1 MVSVNN
7 YFSKHTIKYY
17 IEIPK
22 YKNRNKYS
30 QIPTINTITDK
41 ILHSVDH
48 LCKESLFTASV
59 AFQGNCY
66 YNSIYCSLTTTKK
79 NAAWNLINHGG
90 WIWTSQVCACKKL
103 RVWKQKELSLVTFV
117 ITQLNHK
124 HPVWARVTQ
133 RVLTST
139 LTRFILYFLNPSPR
153 IW

>member
-1 MVSVNN
+1 MKSLNTKIEISTAR
-7 YFSKHTIKYY
+7 YQQSIQLLIKYCTLSTIY
-17 IEIPK
+17 V
-22 YKNRNKYS
+22 KNHCS
-30 QIPTINTITDK
+30 QHQLHFRVTVTII
-41 ILHSVDH
+41 
-48 LCKESLFTASV
+48 LFTA
-59 AFQGNCY
+59 
-66 YNSIYCSLTTTKK
+66 LWLLLKK

-103 RVWKQKELSLVTFV
+103 RVWKQKEVSLVTFV

-124 HPVWARVTQ
+124 HPVWARVTR